1 MKTCYSIG
9 ACKDLLSEMRHTLL
23 LNVVMCS
30 INIGHIIACYYTT
43 QLVL

>member
-1 MKTCYSIG
+1 MQRPLVG
-9 ACKDLLSEMRHTLL
+9 DEAHTL

-43 QLVL
+43 RLVL